1 MSIVHLTSVGQR
13 PNQFSNFFSNGI
25 QLGSNSEVSL
35 IGYSGNLAG
44 EDNNVNAVYEI
55 VIQEGINDTFSVIH
69 GDVSVLTGDQK
80 DLYYTPVE
88 VKLRSGVYTPV
99 SLGVELDRVLNESE
113 RISNYKGGWEVTYNP
128 VLIPGPPIIPAFT
141 YTIKCGSLRAPA
153 LAGGSF
159 VNYIN
164 GGDTPADG
172 VLNAAG
178 QTTLT
183 PYQAGPPIL
192 TTNAF
197 IDTTPGYLGDT
208 QGAAGVIGTAQGYYM
223 EFTTI
228 GATTATDIGYSLCM
242 VAKQNA
248 SMMEFSKPNSAYPQ
262 NSPTVWGGD
271 MTPSLDF
278 AFGPGGPELFGFC
291 PHGIT
296 INPAD
301 GRFGIIEAKTQNI
314 VGDPKDP
321 ANFIITWTAT
331 NVNVAAP
338 GLKKMAICP
347 KMSIANDPIIE
358 YWVDNGAGWVLL
370 STRVISGSQEFPVGM
385 ADHAT
390 YRYSQNYYMGVL
402 CNAPVATSP
411 IITAKRCGNPVA
423 LPVGIPINPTEPVVF
438 AWSPVDDYI
447 DPLVNIDLVSQ
458 SGLLESARTSNKLG
472 QSLGFPAITNSA
484 DIAIAWTVGITSLE
498 AVGEAT
504 NNGEYSPL
512 LITCPSLPIQ
522 GYIGGAN
529 GSTAALLGVGRV
541 RGNEMAYGFS
551 SEVAENWIQL
561 RNKKPI
567 TLYQLAIDIKTE
579 TNNDYVGLEPNF
591 SCWLKFR
598 SEAHQQMQTDVVGV
612 IRN

>member
-1 MSIVHLTSVGQR
+1 MSIVHLTSVGQK

-25 QLGSNSEVSL
+25 QLGANSEVAL

-44 EDNNVNAVYEI
+44 EENSVNAVYEI
-55 VIQEGINDTFSVIH
+55 VIQQGINDKFSVLH
-69 GDVSVLTGDQK
+69 GDVSVATGSQK
-80 DLYYTPVE
+80 DLYYAPVE
-88 VKLRSGVYTPV
+88 VKLGAGIYTPA
-99 SLGVELDRVLNESE
+99 SLGIELDRVLNESE
-113 RISNYKGGWEVTYNP
+113 RISHYKGGWEVTYD
-128 VLIPGPPIIPAFT
+128 PAAFK
-141 YTIKCGSLRAPA
+141 YTIKCGTLRGPP

-164 GGDTPADG
+164 GGSSVADG

-178 QTTLT
+178 QTTLN

-208 QGAAGVIGTAQGYYM
+208 AIGAGVIGTGLGYHM

-228 GATTATDIGYSLCM
+228 GATTNTDIGYSLCM

-248 SMMEFSKPNSAYPQ
+248 SRMEFSQPNSAYPQ

-321 ANFIITWTAT
+321 ANFNITWTAT

-347 KMSIANDPIIE
+347 KMSAVNDPIIE
-358 YWVDNGAGWVLL
+358 YWADNGAGWVLL
-370 STRVISGSQEFPVGM
+370 ATRIISGSQDFPVGGG
-385 ADHAT
+385 DNAT

-402 CNAPVATSP
+402 CNAPVVTSP
-411 IITAKRCGNPVA
+411 TITAKRSPNPVA
-423 LPVGIPINPTEPVVF
+423 LPIGLPINPDEPVVF
-438 AWSPVDDYI
+438 AWSPLDDNI
-447 DPLVNIDLVSQ
+447 DPLVNNDLVSQ
-458 SGLLESARTSNKLG
+458 SGLWESARTSNKLG
-472 QSLGFPAITNSA
+472 QSLGFPAYINNVNA
-484 DIAIAWTVGITSLE
+484 AVAWAVGITSLE

-529 GSTAALLGVGRV
+529 GSTSALLGVGRV
-541 RGNEMAYGFS
+541 RGNELSYGFS
-551 SEVAENWIQL
+551 SEVAENWVQL

-579 TNNDYVGLEPNF
+579 TNNDYIGLEPNF

-598 SEAHQQMQTDVVGV
+598 SDAHCIHPKQNDVVG
-612 IRN
+612 IISN